1 MQLIISTCYLAKR
14 NYICHRERKKWAS
27 YNTAR
32 YAFEIWLGGNTF
44 TFTPAFPEVTYYA
57 LNIKIYLICPE

>member
-1 MQLIISTCYLAKR
+1 MQLIIFTCYLAKE
-14 NYICHRERKKWAS
+14 IIFVIGGKKCAS

-32 YAFEIWLGGNTF
+32 YAFEIWLRGNTF